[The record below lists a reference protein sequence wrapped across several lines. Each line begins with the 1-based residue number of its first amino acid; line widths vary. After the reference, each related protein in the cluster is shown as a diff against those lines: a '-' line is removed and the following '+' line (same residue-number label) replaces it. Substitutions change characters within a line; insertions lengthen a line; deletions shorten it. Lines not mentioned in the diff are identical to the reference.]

1 MTLYLFTKDQPNVTN
16 CYDQCAVN
24 WPPLLVEAGAQPAAG
39 AGVPG
44 QLGVI
49 DRTDGTRQVTYNSM
63 PLYYYVKDT
72 QAGDVTGQNVGEVW
86 FVVHPDISSMTV
98 DSPMVFATQYP
109 DLGTILTSDGM
120 TLYLFTKDQE
130 NVTNCYDQCAV
141 NWPPLL
147 TNGGQPAA
155 GKGVTG
161 QLGVIDRTDGTQQVT
176 YNGIPLYYYIKDV
189 KFWDVTGQGVG
200 DVWFVVHPEDTA
212 ATAAAMTAAPA
223 ATPAPATLPATGGQL
238 IPWASLALVTV
249 GALLLAGGL
258 AWARA
263 HRTR

>member
-1 MTLYLFTKDQPNVTN
+1 
-16 CYDQCAVN
+16 
-24 WPPLLVEAGAQPAAG
+24 
-39 AGVPG
+39 
-44 QLGVI
+44 
-49 DRTDGTRQVTYNSM
+49 
-63 PLYYYVKDT
+63 
-72 QAGDVTGQNVGEVW
+72 
-86 FVVHPDISSMTV
+86 
-98 DSPMVFATQYP
+98 MVFATQYP

-147 TNGGQPAA
+147 ANGGQPAA
-155 GKGVTG
+155 GEGVTG

-176 YNGIPLYYYIKDV
+176 YNGIPLYYYIKDT

-212 ATAAAMTAAPA
+212 ATAAMMTAAPAEAPA
-223 ATPAPATLPATGGQL
+223 ATPAPATLPTTGGQL
-238 IPWASLALVTV
+238 IPWAGLALVTV